1 MLQRFKSGW
10 SRLGAA
16 VASIIATTGSALAQ
30 EAATPEIDLQAAE
43 NFAQDLSEKLVD
55 FVNDHLIVA
64 VVSVLAAIVG
74 LLLAYRVIRWLI
86 RALSGR

>member
-16 VASIIATTGSALAQ
+16 AASLIATAGSALAQ
-30 EAATPEIDLQAAE
+30 EAATTEIDLEVAE
-43 NFAQDLSEKLVD
+43 NFAKDLSDKLVE

-64 VVSVLAAIVG
+64 VVAVLAAVVG

>member
-1 MLQRFKSGW
+1 MLQRLKSGW

-16 VASIIATTGSALAQ
+16 AASILATAGTALAQ
-30 EAATPEIDLQAAE
+30 DTATTEIDLTAAE
-43 NFAQDLSEKLVD
+43 NFAKDLSDKLVD

-64 VVSVLAAIVG
+64 VVAVLAAIVG